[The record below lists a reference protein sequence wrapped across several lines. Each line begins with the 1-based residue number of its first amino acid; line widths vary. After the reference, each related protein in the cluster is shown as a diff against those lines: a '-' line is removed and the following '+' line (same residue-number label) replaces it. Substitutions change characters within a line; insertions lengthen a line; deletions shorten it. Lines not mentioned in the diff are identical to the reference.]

1 MTTPPANDATEKQ
14 PNNCKPNYPTCPTHP
29 TGPPQNSRP
38 NLEHSLM
45 KQRIFS
51 FLALWTLVS
60 VSLLLFGVHAGV
72 FLIAIAAFATQ
83 LELYQL
89 FEKMGLKP
97 MKRFGLAAGA
107 CITLGSYYITGI
119 DSGNDLFVLCFVLLT
134 LTIIRLDLQAGRLRS
149 FMPTLFGL
157 LYVPYLLHFL
167 IRTGKLAE
175 HSGES
180 AATGL
185 FLAVWVVAVAKCT
198 DVGGLLV
205 GMKIGKTPLSVVSP
219 KKTYEGAV
227 GGIVFSML
235 IGVILARLFHNLAP
249 TGMEWWLCALIA
261 IPIGIASIASD
272 LVESAF
278 KRQAGVKDSGKVI
291 PGIGGIFDLTD
302 SLILTAPLGYLLF
315 KYTLF

>member
-1 MTTPPANDATEKQ
+1 
-14 PNNCKPNYPTCPTHP
+14 
-29 TGPPQNSRP
+29 
-38 NLEHSLM
+38 M
-45 KQRIFS
+45 KQRIIS
-51 FLALWTLVS
+51 FAALWTILA

-72 FLIAIAAFATQ
+72 FLIAILAFLTQ

-97 MKRFGLAAGA
+97 MKKVGLIFGAVITVGA
-107 CITLGSYYITGI
+107 YYVGGI
-119 DSGNDLFVLCFVLLT
+119 DAGNDLFVLSFVVLT
-134 LTIIRLDLQAGRLRS
+134 LTIIRLDLQAGRMRS

-167 IRTGKLAE
+167 IKTVMLAE
-175 HSGES
+175 LNGET
-180 AATGL
+180 AATGM
-185 FLAVWVVAVAKCT
+185 FLAVWIVAVAKGA

-205 GMKIGKTPLSVVSP
+205 GMKLGKTPLSVISP
-219 KKTYEGAV
+219 KKTYEGAA

-235 IGVILARLFHNLAP
+235 IGIILAGVFHKIAP
-249 TGMEWWLCALIA
+249 EGMHWWLCALIA

-278 KRQAGVKDSGKVI
+278 KRQADVKDSGKLI
-291 PGIGGIFDLTD
+291 PGIGGVFDLTD

-315 KYTLF
+315 KYLLF

>member
-1 MTTPPANDATEKQ
+1 
-14 PNNCKPNYPTCPTHP
+14 
-29 TGPPQNSRP
+29 
-38 NLEHSLM
+38 M

-51 FLALWTLVS
+51 FLAIWTIVSALLW
-60 VSLLLFGVHAGV
+60 LFGVHAGV
-72 FLIAIAAFATQ
+72 FLIALLAFITQ

-97 MKRFGLAAGA
+97 MKNVGLAAGA
-107 CITLGSYYITGI
+107 VITLGTYYLRGI
-119 DSGNDLFVLCFVLLT
+119 DAGNDLFVLCFVLLT

-167 IRTGKLAE
+167 IKIVKLAE
-175 HSGES
+175 YNGES
-180 AATGL
+180 AATGM
-185 FLAVWVVAVAKCT
+185 FLAVWVVAVAKCS

-205 GMKIGKTPLSVVSP
+205 GMKIGKTPLSVISP
-219 KKTYEGAV
+219 KKTYEGAA

-235 IGVILARLFHNLAP
+235 IGIILAGFFHKLAP
-249 TGMEWWLCALIA
+249 EGMTWWLCALMA
-261 IPIGIASIASD
+261 IPIGVASIASD

-278 KRQAGVKDSGKVI
+278 KRQADVKDSGKII

>member
-1 MTTPPANDATEKQ
+1 
-14 PNNCKPNYPTCPTHP
+14 
-29 TGPPQNSRP
+29 
-38 NLEHSLM
+38 M

-51 FLALWTLVS
+51 FAALWTILA

-72 FLIAIAAFATQ
+72 FLIAILAFLTQ
-83 LELYQL
+83 MELYQL

-97 MKRFGLAAGA
+97 MKNIGLAAGA
-107 CITLGSYYITGI
+107 VITVGAYYLGGI
-119 DSGNDLFVLCFVLLT
+119 DSGNDLFVLSFVVLT

-167 IRTGKLAE
+167 IKIVKLAE
-175 HSGES
+175 INGES
-180 AATGL
+180 SATGM
-185 FLAVWVVAVAKCT
+185 FLAVWIVAVAKCA

-205 GMKIGKTPLSVVSP
+205 GMKLGKTPLSVISP
-219 KKTYEGAV
+219 KKTYEGAA
-227 GGIVFSML
+227 GGIAFSML
-235 IGVILARLFHNLAP
+235 IGIILAGVFHKLAP
-249 TGMEWWLCALIA
+249 IGMDWWLCALIA

-278 KRQAGVKDSGKVI
+278 KRQADVKDSGKII

>member
-1 MTTPPANDATEKQ
+1 
-14 PNNCKPNYPTCPTHP
+14 
-29 TGPPQNSRP
+29 
-38 NLEHSLM
+38 M

-51 FLALWTLVS
+51 FVALWTIVG
-60 VSLLLFGVHAGV
+60 VSLWLFGAHAGV
-72 FLIAIAAFATQ
+72 FLIAVLAFITQ

-97 MKRFGLAAGA
+97 MKNIGLAAGA
-107 CITLGSYYITGI
+107 VITLGAYYIHGI

-134 LTIIRLDLQAGRLRS
+134 VTIIRLDLQAGRLRS

-167 IRTGKLAE
+167 IKTVKLAE
-175 HSGES
+175 YNGET
-180 AATGL
+180 AATGM
-185 FLAVWVVAVAKCT
+185 FLAVWIVAVAKCA

-205 GMKIGKTPLSVVSP
+205 GMKIGKTPLSVISP
-219 KKTYEGAV
+219 KKTYEGAA
-227 GGIVFSML
+227 GGVVFSML
-235 IGVILARLFHNLAP
+235 IGIILAGFFHNLAP
-249 TGMEWWLCALIA
+249 EGMTWWLCALIA
-261 IPIGIASIASD
+261 IPIAIASIASD

-278 KRQAGVKDSGKVI
+278 KRQAEVKDSGNII

-302 SLILTAPLGYLLF
+302 SLILTAPLGYLFF